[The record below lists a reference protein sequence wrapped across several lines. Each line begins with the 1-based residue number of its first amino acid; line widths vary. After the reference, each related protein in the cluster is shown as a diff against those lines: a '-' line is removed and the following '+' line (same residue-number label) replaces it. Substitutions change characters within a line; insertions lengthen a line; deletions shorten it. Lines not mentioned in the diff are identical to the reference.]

1 MTKDNFPS
9 SKNYENEKATFT
21 TKSPDFR
28 NSSQFYGFNFNNN
41 FNFHFNFPKSS
52 VLFKI
57 NSTSKVI
64 LQLVMHYPHWEYYY
78 YFHWKRTHNEIVG
91 ANPNTHFRKC
101 SN

>member
-1 MTKDNFPS
+1 MKMKKPPSQQKVLISAILHNFMALIS
-9 SKNYENEKATFT
+9 IIILIFT
-21 TKSPDFR
+21 L
-28 NSSQFYGFNFNNN
+28 
-41 FNFHFNFPKSS
+41 NFPKSS

-78 YFHWKRTHNEIVG
+78 SFHWKRTHNEIVG

>member
-9 SKNYENEKATFT
+9 SKNYENEKAIFT

-64 LQLVMHYPHWEYYY
+64 LQLVIHYPHWEYYY
-78 YFHWKRTHNEIVG
+78 FFFGNVLTMKLWVLIQTLIFE
-91 ANPNTHFRKC
+91 KC

>member
-1 MTKDNFPS
+1 MKMKKPPSQQKVLISAILHNFMALIS
-9 SKNYENEKATFT
+9 IVIL
-21 TKSPDFR
+21 
-28 NSSQFYGFNFNNN
+28 NS
-41 FNFHFNFPKSS
+41 HFNFPKSS

-57 NSTSKVI
+57 NSTSKVM

-78 YFHWKRTHNEIVG
+78 SFHWKRTHNEIVG

>member
-1 MTKDNFPS
+1 MKMKKPPS
-9 SKNYENEKATFT
+9 QQKVLISAILHK
-21 TKSPDFR
+21 P
-28 NSSQFYGFNFNNN
+28 YGFNFNNN

-64 LQLVMHYPHWEYYY
+64 LQLVIHYPHWEYYY
-78 YFHWKRTHNEIVG
+78 SFLWKRTYNEIVG
-91 ANPNTHFRKC
+91 ANPNTHFQKC